1 MQRNRPLSAQNA
13 AASAIIIQ
21 SSHHNH
27 HRRHHTNGHNHSKG
41 DSNNMYNTISH
52 SSRTRTKYLPIINN
66 HNNNNN
72 NIDNENETKQYL
84 KQLIDDMQAM
94 KVEMSKIRLA
104 SSSVGTNRGR
114 SDSLRINLKE
124 LRTDID
130 AIRARMA
137 IPTRVPK
144 L

>member
-1 MQRNRPLSAQNA
+1 
-13 AASAIIIQ
+13 
-21 SSHHNH
+21 
-27 HRRHHTNGHNHSKG
+27 
-41 DSNNMYNTISH
+41 MYNTISH
-52 SSRTRTKYLPIINN
+52 SSRTRSKYIPTI
-66 HNNNNN
+66 NNNNN
-72 NIDNENETKQYL
+72 NNNTDNENETKQYL

-94 KVEMSKIRLA
+94 KLEMSKMRLA
-104 SSSVGTNRGR
+104 SSSVGTSRGR

-137 IPTRVPK
+137 MPTRVPK